1 MRGLDCENDM
11 STLICFGFGY
21 CAQDYVAEFGARFD
35 RIVGTT
41 RTAENAADHA
51 ARLYGGREVEMLV
64 FDGSAPSADLI
75 DAVREAEALLISTP
89 PTEQG
94 DPVLLALGDE
104 IAKSTALKSV
114 VLLSTLGVYGDH
126 GGAWIDETAELKP
139 INPRSRERVEAEA
152 AWIALGGSA
161 GVPVA
166 VLRLAGIYGPGQN
179 AIVNLERGR
188 AWRIV
193 KPGQVFNRIHVSDIA
208 QAIEAA
214 FAKRADGAFN
224 LADDEPTAPG
234 DPIVFAAALLGRE
247 PPPEWPFEEAV
258 KSLPPMAASF
268 YAECKRARN
277 DKLKRELGVTLRYPT
292 YREGL
297 QAAFA
302 ARSHVPPAAAIG

>member
-1 MRGLDCENDM
+1 M

-21 CAQDYVAEFGARFD
+21 CAQDYVVEFGARFD

-41 RTAENAADHA
+41 RTAESAADHA
-51 ARLYGGREVEMLV
+51 ARHYGGREVEMLV
-64 FDGSAPSADLI
+64 FDGTAPSAELI
-75 DAVREAEALLISTP
+75 TAVREADALLISTP
-89 PTEQG
+89 PTENGG
-94 DPVLLALGDE
+94 DPVLLTLGDE
-104 IAKSTALKSV
+104 IAKSTALKSI

-126 GGAWIDETAELKP
+126 GGAWIDETAVLKP
-139 INPRSRERVEAEA
+139 VNPRSVERVEAEA
-152 AWIALGGSA
+152 AWTALGA
-161 GVPVA
+161 RTGVPVA

-193 KPGQVFNRIHVSDIA
+193 KPGQVFNRIHVADIA

-214 FAKRADGAFN
+214 FARRAAGAFN
-224 LADDEPTAPG
+224 VADDEPTAPG
-234 DPIVFAAALLGRE
+234 DPIVYAAELMGRA

-302 ARSHVPPAAAIG
+302 ARSHVPPTPAIG